1 MVKKNDK
8 SKKKT
13 RINQTCCVLMTT
25 GEHRWQAVA
34 KIVVVVV
41 VPLLWVLVDV
51 CSGVEA
57 YLMI

>member
-1 MVKKNDK
+1 
-8 SKKKT
+8 
-13 RINQTCCVLMTT
+13 MTT

-34 KIVVVVV
+34 KIVVRVCTVVV